1 MTRINNMTY
10 IYESIESGVFNFTI
24 PGEDKRVTL
33 FRGSRVTVKQKLNG
47 AYLKVLRLVQEIED
61 APVVVTNNLKSVN
74 SQTKLDDKITKVE
87 TIDIPHNETLQTV
100 VSDDVVVNET
110 ENTTQP
116 TVKRSTKKK

>member
-1 MTRINNMTY
+1 MTY
-10 IYESIESGVFNFTI
+10 IYESVESGVFNFTI
-24 PGEDKRVTL
+24 PGEDKKVTL

-61 APVVVTNNLKSVN
+61 TPIVATNTLKSVN

-110 ENTTQP
+110 ESTTQIA
-116 TVKRSTKKK
+116 VKRNTKKK